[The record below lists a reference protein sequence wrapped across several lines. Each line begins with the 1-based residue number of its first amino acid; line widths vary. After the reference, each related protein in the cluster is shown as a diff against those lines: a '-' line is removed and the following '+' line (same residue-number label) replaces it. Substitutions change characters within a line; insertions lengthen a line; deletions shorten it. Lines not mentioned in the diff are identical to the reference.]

1 MFLLWAVSFAMM
13 LAAFEFF
20 FACFFRSG
28 YELFTSTITHL
39 RLCVLGLNVDRLV
52 HYP

>member
-28 YELFTSTITHL
+28 YELFISTITHL
-39 RLCVLGLNVDRLV
+39 LLCVLGLNVDRLV